1 MFDRPHSPRL
11 LFRAGLLA
19 LTAWAIGCAT
29 MQSGGFKVFKGE
41 TEDAFENVRNRASF
55 ELQCP
60 KEKLELVVLNIMGG
74 GDPNPSFG
82 GRDPS
87 QIGATGC
94 GHRAVYLWTNEG
106 WVMNTSDGAPK

>member
-1 MFDRPHSPRL
+1 MRVVLPSVAAL
-11 LFRAGLLA
+11 L
-19 LTAWAIGCAT
+19 IGCAT

-60 KEKLELVVLNIMGG
+60 KEKLELVVLNVIGG

-82 GRDPS
+82 GRES
-87 QIGATGC
+87 QPDGATGC